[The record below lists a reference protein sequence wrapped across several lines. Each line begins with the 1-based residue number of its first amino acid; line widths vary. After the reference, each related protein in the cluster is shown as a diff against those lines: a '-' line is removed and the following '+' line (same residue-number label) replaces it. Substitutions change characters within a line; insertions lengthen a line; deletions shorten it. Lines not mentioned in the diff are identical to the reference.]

1 MRIGVAATPDVA
13 IPTLDW
19 LISSEHQVVLVIT
32 QPDKPAGRG
41 RAVKQSVVG
50 EWASS
55 RGIPVVK
62 PITSDDLIGSIE
74 DLDCVV
80 TIGYGVLLPQHIL
93 DLPKHGFINLHFSL
107 LPAYRGA
114 APAQRALQNGETST
128 GVSVFQLEK
137 GMDTGPIYSQRTV
150 AIDPKWRTV
159 ELLQALAQEG
169 SAAVRDALTMISIG
183 ESPSVQQGEASLAP
197 KITKQDAFL
206 TFSTDAKSLVNAI
219 RAFTYEP
226 GAWCSWKDE
235 PFKITSA
242 VVVENKEIPPAEI
255 VFDGQK
261 VFVGCAMSSCI
272 ELLMVVPA
280 GKKEMSAAD
289 WARGARLQGG
299 ENFG

>member
-19 LISSEHQVVLVIT
+19 LIASKHDLVLVIT

-41 RAVKQSVVG
+41 RAIKQSVVG
-50 EWASS
+50 DWAAA
-55 RGIPVVK
+55 RGIPIVK
-62 PITSDDLIGSIE
+62 PESSDELIGMIS

-80 TIGYGVLLPQHIL
+80 TIGYGVLLPENIL

-114 APAQRALQNGETST
+114 APVQRALQNGESVT

-137 GMDTGPIYSQRTV
+137 GMDTGPIYSQRSIE
-150 AIDPKWRTV
+150 IDPNWRSF
-159 ELLQALAQEG
+159 ELLQRLAQEG
-169 SAAVRDALTMISIG
+169 PSAVDEALSMIAAG
-183 ESPSVQQGEASLAP
+183 ASPSIQEGEVSLAP
-197 KITKQDAFL
+197 KITKHDAML
-206 TFSTDAKSLVNAI
+206 KFSDDAKTLVNAI

-226 GAWCSWKDE
+226 GAWCTWNNE

-242 VVVENKEIPPAEI
+242 TIAQDFPIKQGEIF
-255 VFDGQK
+255 VDGQR
-261 VFVGCAMSSCI
+261 VIVGCAGNSSLS
-272 ELLMVVPA
+272 LLTVVPA

-289 WARGARLQGG
+289 WARGARLKGG
-299 ENFG
+299 EGFG

>member
-19 LISSEHQVVLVIT
+19 LMSSEHQVVLVIT

-41 RAVKQSVVG
+41 RAIKQSVVG

-55 RGIPVVK
+55 RDIPVLK
-62 PITSDDLIGSIE
+62 PISSDDLIGSIE

-137 GMDTGPIYSQRTV
+137 GMDTGPIYSQRAI
-150 AIDPKWRTV
+150 AIDPKWRNV
-159 ELLQALAQEG
+159 ELLQALAREG
-169 SAAVRDALTMISIG
+169 PAAVREALTMISEG
-183 ESPSVQQGEASLAP
+183 QSPSVQRGEASLAP

-206 TFSTDAKSLVNAI
+206 TFSTEAKSLVNAI

-226 GAWCSWKDE
+226 GAWCSWKNE

-242 VVVENKEIPPAEI
+242 AIAMDKQVPPAEI
-255 VFDGQK
+255 VFDGEK
-261 VFVGCAMSSCI
+261 VFVGCAKSSCI
-272 ELLMVVPA
+272 ELLTVVPA

>member
-19 LISSEHQVVLVIT
+19 LISSEHQVVMVIT

-41 RAVKQSVVG
+41 RAMKQSVVG
-50 EWASS
+50 EWAST
-55 RGIPVVK
+55 RGIHVVK
-62 PITSDDLIGSIE
+62 PISSEELIGSID

-80 TIGYGVLLPQHIL
+80 TIGYGVLLPQQIL

-114 APAQRALQNGETST
+114 APAQRALQNGETTT

-150 AIDPKWRTV
+150 AIDPQWRTV
-159 ELLQALAQEG
+159 ELLQTLALEG
-169 SAAVRDALTMISIG
+169 PAAVRDALTMISLG
-183 ESPSVQQGEASLAP
+183 QSPSVQQGEASLAP

-206 TFSTDAKSLVNAI
+206 RFSRQAKTIVNSI

-226 GAWCSWKDE
+226 GAWCNWKNE
-235 PFKITSA
+235 SFKITSA
-242 VVVENKEIPPAEI
+242 IVVENKQIPPAEI

-261 VFVGCAMSSCI
+261 VFVGCATGSCI

-299 ENFG
+299 ESFG

>member
-19 LISSEHQVVLVIT
+19 LISSEHQIALVIT

-55 RGIPVVK
+55 RGIHVIK

-169 SAAVRDALTMISIG
+169 PAAVRDALTMISIG

-242 VVVENKEIPPAEI
+242 VVVEDKQIAPAEI

>member
-19 LISSEHQVVLVIT
+19 LITSEHDLVLVIT

-41 RAVKQSVVG
+41 RAIKQSVVG
-50 EWASS
+50 DWAAS
-55 RGIPVVK
+55 RDIPIVK
-62 PITSDDLIGSIE
+62 PESSDDLIGVIN

-80 TIGYGVLLPQHIL
+80 TIGYGVLLPEDIL

-114 APAQRALQNGETST
+114 APAQRALQNGESVT

-137 GMDTGPIYSQRTV
+137 GMDTGPIYSQRSIE
-150 AIDPKWRTV
+150 IDPKWRSF
-159 ELLQALAQEG
+159 ELLQRLAQEG
-169 SAAVRDALTMISIG
+169 PSAVDEALSMISTG
-183 ESPSVQQGEASLAP
+183 KSPNVQHGEASLAP
-197 KITKQDAFL
+197 KITKHDAML
-206 TFSTDAKSLVNAI
+206 KFSDDAKTLVNAI

-226 GAWCSWKDE
+226 GAWCTWNNE

-242 VVVENKEIPPAEI
+242 TIAQDFPLKQGEIF
-255 VFDGQK
+255 VDGQR
-261 VFVGCAMSSCI
+261 VVVGCAGTSSLT
-272 ELLMVVPA
+272 LLTVVPA

-289 WARGARLQGG
+289 WARGARLKGG
-299 ENFG
+299 ESFG

>member
-19 LISSEHQVVLVIT
+19 LISSEHEIALVIT
-32 QPDKPAGRG
+32 QPEKPAGRG

-169 SAAVRDALTMISIG
+169 PAAVRDALTMISIG